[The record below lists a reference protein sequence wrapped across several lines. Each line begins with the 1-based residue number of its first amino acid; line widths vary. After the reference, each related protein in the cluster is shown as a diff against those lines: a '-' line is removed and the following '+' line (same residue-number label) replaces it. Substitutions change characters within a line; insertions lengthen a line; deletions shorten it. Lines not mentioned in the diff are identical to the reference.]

1 MKTAVSLPD
10 ELFAKADKLADRLGI
25 ARSQLY
31 ALALADYL
39 DRHAAVGVTDQ
50 LNAVYG
56 SEPSGLDAS
65 LAELQAAAM
74 DREISD

>member
-10 ELFAKADKLADRLGI
+10 ELFVKADKLAKRLGI

-39 DRHAAVGVTDQ
+39 DRHAAAGVTDQ

-56 SEPSGLDAS
+56 TESSGLDAS
-65 LAELQAAAM
+65 LAELQAAALDSEM
-74 DREISD
+74 SD